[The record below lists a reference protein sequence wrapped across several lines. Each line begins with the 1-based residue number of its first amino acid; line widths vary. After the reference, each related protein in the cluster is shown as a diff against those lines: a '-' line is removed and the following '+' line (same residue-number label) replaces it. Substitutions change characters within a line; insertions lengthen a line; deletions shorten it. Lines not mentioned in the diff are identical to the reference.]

1 MQPIKIENSIVIEN
15 VKDLQ
20 IFYNNIK
27 SDISQRTLEF
37 DMIGKFGDKLDLFK
51 ELVFCILTANASA
64 KMGLKSIDAL
74 DDTIFE
80 GNKED
85 IESKLK
91 GVYRYP
97 TSRSGYIVRT
107 RDFLQKYDL
116 DLRKIFD
123 QFKDQNELRDF
134 LVINIVGIGYKEC
147 SHFLRNVGF
156 KGFAILDKHVIS
168 MLNLLE
174 CNVEKPTNKKQY
186 LIIEQKMKDFAKQS
200 DINFDDLDLLLWSYR
215 TGEIIK

>member
-1 MQPIKIENSIVIEN
+1 MQSIKIDNSIIIEN
-15 VKDLQ
+15 IKDLQ
-20 IFYNNIK
+20 FFYNSIK
-27 SDISQRTLEF
+27 SDISRRTSEF
-37 DMIGKFGDKLDLFK
+37 DMISKLGDKLDLFK

-64 KMGLKSIDAL
+64 KMGLKSIEAL
-74 DDTIFE
+74 DDVIFE
-80 GNKED
+80 GNQND

-97 TSRSGYIVRT
+97 TSRSGYIIRT

-168 MLNLLE
+168 MLNLFE

-186 LIIEQKMKDFAKQS
+186 QTIEQKMKDFAKQS
-200 DINFDDLDLLLWSYR
+200 NINFDDLDLLLWSYR